1 MTWYKIIDSLI
12 SYTSQPISLGACL
25 FLSMQDQSVLECH
38 RGRVRTKLD
47 SALRSEL
54 VLICFIWLFPSFF
67 FWSKEGGGDFKTVT
81 FCYIKSF
88 FDLIT

>member
-25 FLSMQDQSVLECH
+25 FFSMQNQCFLKCH
-38 RGRVRTKLD
+38 RGRVGTKLD

-54 VLICFIWLFPSFF
+54 VLICFVWLFPSFF
-67 FWSKEGGGDFKTVT
+67 GQRKGGGTLKQLHFA
-81 FCYIKSF
+81 SF
-88 FDLIT
+88 LSLI